1 VAAREE
7 RVTEATGAV
16 KRASGPVRDLN
27 RPRSFVLH
35 EDALRTDLSPRELA
49 EAVAAGTTLWVDV
62 DVSSRHQVAVLEKV
76 FGFHPLSVEDALSP
90 NSRVKV
96 EEYPGYL
103 FMIVRGV
110 RFCDETSEDP
120 YDTETFNLSFFLG
133 KNYLVSV
140 HGRHAEPVQHV
151 VDLVTRTPELLAR
164 GPGRLLH
171 LMMDA
176 SIDAY
181 FPIVDQIDEFVDGLE
196 ERVFARF
203 DESAMR
209 DIFSVKRLVLSLRR
223 HLAPQR
229 EVFNILSNRPT
240 SLLAP
245 EAQVYFRDIYDHVLR
260 INEGLETYRELL
272 SATLE
277 SYLTQVSNRLG
288 SITKGLSVIGALS
301 VPFVVVSGMWGMNF
315 SHIPMSEN
323 PWGFWIMLVLQLA
336 LGGLLV
342 GLLRWRRLL

>member
-1 VAAREE
+1 M
-7 RVTEATGAV
+7 TEATGAV
-16 KRASGPVRDLN
+16 KRPSGPVRDLN
-27 RPRSFVLH
+27 RPRSFLLH
-35 EDALRTDLSPRELA
+35 EGALRTDLSPRELA

-140 HGRHAEPVQHV
+140 HGRHADPVQHV
-151 VDLVTRTPELLAR
+151 IDLVTRTPDLLGR

-176 SIDAY
+176 SVDAY

-240 SLLAP
+240 PLLAP
-245 EAQVYFRDIYDHVLR
+245 ETQVYFRDVYDHVLR

-315 SHIPMSEN
+315 AHIPMSEN

-336 LGGLLV
+336 LGGMLV
-342 GLLRWRRLL
+342 ALLRWRRLL

>member
-1 VAAREE
+1 M
-7 RVTEATGAV
+7 TEAGVTR
-16 KRASGPVRDLN
+16 RASAPARDLN
-27 RPRSFVLH
+27 RPRSFLLG
-35 EDALRTDLSPRELA
+35 DGGLRADLSVRELA
-49 EAVAAGTTLWVDV
+49 EAIGGSGTLWVDV
-62 DVSSRHQVAVLEKV
+62 DVGSRHQVAVLEKV

-90 NSRVKV
+90 NSRVKI

-140 HGRHAEPVQHV
+140 HGQHAAPVQHV
-151 VDLVTRTPELLAR
+151 VDLVTRTPDLMDR

-171 LMMDA
+171 LVMD
-176 SIDAY
+176 SSVDAY
-181 FPIVDQIDEFVDGLE
+181 FPLVDQVDEFLDGLE
-196 ERVFARF
+196 ERVFGEF
-203 DESAMR
+203 DESALR
-209 DIFSVKRLVLSLRR
+209 DIFSVKRLVLSMRR

-245 EAQVYFRDIYDHVLR
+245 ETQVYFRDIYDHVLR
-260 INEGLETYRELL
+260 INEALETYRELL
-272 SATLE
+272 SATLD
-277 SYLTQVSNRLG
+277 SYLTQVSNKLG
-288 SITKGLSVIGALS
+288 SITKGLSVVGALS
-301 VPFVVVSGMWGMNF
+301 IPFVVVSGMWGMNF

-336 LGGLLV
+336 LGGMLV
-342 GLLRWRRLL
+342 ALLRWRRLL

>member
-1 VAAREE
+1 M
-7 RVTEATGAV
+7 TEARSGGH
-16 KRASGPVRDLN
+16 RSSGPVRDLN
-27 RPRSFVLH
+27 RPRSFVMH
-35 EDALRTDLSPRELA
+35 EGALRTDLSPRELA
-49 EAVAAGTTLWVDV
+49 EAVAAGSTVWVDV
-62 DVSSRHQVAVLEKV
+62 DVGSRHQVAVLEKV

-90 NSRVKV
+90 NSRVKL

-103 FMIVRGV
+103 FTIVRGV

-140 HGRHAEPVQHV
+140 HGRHADPVQHV
-151 VDLVTRTPELLAR
+151 IDLVLRTPDLLAR

-171 LMMDA
+171 LMMDS

-240 SLLAP
+240 PLLAP

-315 SHIPMSEN
+315 AHIPLSEN

-336 LGGLLV
+336 LGGMLV
-342 GLLRWRRLL
+342 ALLRWRRLL